1 MGVITIACYRPKP
14 GQNDALERLMR
25 EHVPILRAEGL
36 VTDRVPIAM
45 RARDGTVVEVFEWT
59 SQSAIDSAHKNP
71 AVLALW
77 ERYAVVCDYVKL
89 SDLAESADLFAGFTP
104 LD

>member
-1 MGVITIACYRPKP
+1 MGVIVIACYRPKP
-14 GQNDALERLMR
+14 GKSEALETLMR
-25 EHVPILRAEGL
+25 EHVPILREQKL

-45 RARDGTVVEVFEWT
+45 RAKDGTVVEVFEWV
-59 SQSAIDSAHKNP
+59 SQTAIQTAHENP

-89 SDLAESADLFAGFTP
+89 PDLAESADLFAGFEP